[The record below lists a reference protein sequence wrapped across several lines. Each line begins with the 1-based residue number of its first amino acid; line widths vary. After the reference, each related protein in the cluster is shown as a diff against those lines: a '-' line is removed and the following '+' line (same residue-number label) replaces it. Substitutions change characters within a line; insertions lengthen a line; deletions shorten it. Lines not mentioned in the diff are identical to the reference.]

1 MKYSVALKK
10 VSKRLSYRKRYLS
23 LSSIEQIR
31 VRRLQKLLLAMM
43 CKIKILNDNKEIE
56 RLNGKLRKLIF
67 VYFVDEGLG
76 KCDRYDRTIQSF
88 TASDCKLMFE
98 FKKADLQR
106 LLPLLHFPDECCN

>member
-1 MKYSVALKK
+1 MKGSVAFKK

-43 CKIKILNDNKEIE
+43 CKIKILKDKIEIE

-67 VYFVDEGLG
+67 VYFGMITTVDEGLD
-76 KCDRYDRTIQSF
+76 KCNRYDKQP
-88 TASDCKLMFE
+88 DHK
-98 FKKADLQR
+98 DL
-106 LLPLLHFPDECCN
+106 L